1 MPLTTKVE
9 RHDARRVKVTLT
21 GSLDTATAPELERT
35 LRPVLDEKETRL
47 VVFELAGLKFLSS
60 AGIRVL
66 LAARKNLKA
75 RDGIFAM
82 NNAQPQIRKVFEV
95 IEALP
100 GIAIFKDDTELDTY
114 LAALQKRVVEG
125 DLND

>member
-9 RHDARRVKVTLT
+9 RQDARRVKVTLN
-21 GSLDTATAPELERT
+21 GSLDTATAPELERV
-35 LRPVLDEKETRL
+35 LRPVVSDRETRL
-47 VVFELAGLKFLSS
+47 VVLELAGLKFLSS

-66 LAARKNLKA
+66 LAARKSLEA

-82 NNAQPQIRKVFEV
+82 QHAQPQIAKVFEV

-100 GIAIFKDDTELDTY
+100 GFAIFKNE
-114 LAALQKRVVEG
+114 
-125 DLND
+125 